1 VRPSGAR
8 LVHRASCFLI
18 EEGDLMSFRV
28 RVALAALVAC
38 FVAAPAAHAAAPKQF
53 YLSLGDS
60 YAVGYQ
66 GDVKHT
72 THNGFAD
79 QLVPLARKKGYRFT
93 LVNQGCGG
101 ATTTSMLQQKGCAA
115 AALAPGAANYPSQT
129 QVQAADAFIKKHR
142 KHMGLVTIS
151 IGGNDVDTCI
161 PQADPNA
168 CVANNMK
175 GAVRNLESIVKQ
187 LRRAGGPSLKIVGT
201 TYPDVVLGAWVRQ
214 DVFGTNAFTLA
225 TESLTS
231 FDKFINPGLR
241 KAYRSGHA
249 KFVDVTTA
257 TGAFGPFDTT
267 TLAPYGTIPTPVAK
281 VCKLTFFCQF
291 LDIHMR
297 TPGYGV
303 IAKLIAGTLPKRH

>member
-1 VRPSGAR
+1 
-8 LVHRASCFLI
+8 
-18 EEGDLMSFRV
+18 MSFRI
-28 RVALAALVAC
+28 RLALAALAAL
-38 FVAAPAAHAAAPKQF
+38 FVAVPAAHAAAPKQF

-66 GDVKHT
+66 GDVKKT

-79 QLVPLARKKGYRFT
+79 QLVPLAKKKGYRFT

-101 ATTTSMLQQKGCAA
+101 ATTTSMLQRKGCPA
-115 AALAPGAANYPSQT
+115 AALAPGAADYPSQT
-129 QVQAADAFIKKHR
+129 QVQAAVAFIKKHKSR
-142 KHMGLVTIS
+142 MGLVTVS
-151 IGGNDVDTCI
+151 IGGNDVDVCI
-161 PQADPNA
+161 PQPDPNT

-175 GAVRNLESIVKQ
+175 GAVKNLESIVKQ
-187 LRRAGGPSLKIVGT
+187 LRRAGGKKLKIVGT
-201 TYPDVVLGAWVRQ
+201 TYPDVVLGAWVRT
-214 DVFGTNAFTLA
+214 DVFGSNAFNLA

-241 KAYRSGHA
+241 KAYKSGGA

-257 TGAFGPFDTT
+257 TGAYGRFDTT

-281 VCKLTFFCQF
+281 VCQLTFFCEDI
-291 LDIHMR
+291 DIHMK
-297 TPGYGV
+297 TKGYRI

>member
-1 VRPSGAR
+1 
-8 LVHRASCFLI
+8 
-18 EEGDLMSFRV
+18 MSRCIRV
-28 RVALAALVAC
+28 LLTAAVVSLVA
-38 FVAAPAAHAAAPKQF
+38 VPAAANAAKPKKQF

-66 GDVKHT
+66 ADVKTT

-79 QLVPLARKKGYRFT
+79 QLVPLARKKGFHFT

-101 ATTTSMLQQKGCAA
+101 ATTTSMLKQKGCDPR
-115 AALAPGAANYPSQT
+115 ALAPGAAGYPNQT
-129 QVQAADAFIKKHR
+129 QVQAAVSFIKKHR
-142 KHMGLVTIS
+142 PQMGLVTIS

-161 PQADPNA
+161 PKPDPVT

-175 GAVRNLESIVKQ
+175 GAVTNLKSIVRQ
-187 LRRAGGPSLKIVGT
+187 LRSAGGKSLRIVGT

-214 DVFGTNAFTLA
+214 DVFGSNAFNLA
-225 TESLTS
+225 TSSLTA
-231 FDKFINPGLR
+231 FDRYINPGLR
-241 KAYRSGHA
+241 KAYASGGA
-249 KFVDVTTA
+249 KFVDVTKA
-257 TGAFGPFDTT
+257 TGAYGPFDTT

-281 VCKLTFFCQF
+281 VCKLTFFCQD

-297 TPGYGV
+297 TPGYGI

>member
-1 VRPSGAR
+1 
-8 LVHRASCFLI
+8 
-18 EEGDLMSFRV
+18 MSFRIRAV
-28 RVALAALVAC
+28 LSVVAVSFVVAP
-38 FVAAPAAHAAAPKQF
+38 AAAHAAAKQF

-66 GDVKHT
+66 GDVKKT

-79 QLVPLARKKGYRFT
+79 QLVPLARKKGYHFT

-115 AALAPGAANYPSQT
+115 AALAPGAANYPNQT
-129 QVQAADAFIKKHR
+129 QVQAAVSFIKKH
-142 KHMGLVTIS
+142 KKQMGLVTIS

-161 PQADPNA
+161 SQADPNA

-175 GAVRNLESIVKQ
+175 GAVRNLTSIVKQ
-187 LRRAGGPSLKIVGT
+187 LRTAGGKSLRIVGT

-214 DVFGTNAFTLA
+214 DVFGTNAFNLA

-241 KAYRSGHA
+241 KAYTSGHA

-297 TPGYGV
+297 TAGYGV
-303 IAKLIAGTLPKRH
+303 IAKLVAATLPKRT

>member
-1 VRPSGAR
+1 
-8 LVHRASCFLI
+8 
-18 EEGDLMSFRV
+18 MSLRV
-28 RVALAALVAC
+28 RALLAAVA
-38 FVAAPAAHAAAPKQF
+38 VSLIAVPAAHAAAKQY

-66 GDVKHT
+66 GDVKKT

-79 QLVPLARKKGYRFT
+79 QLLPLARKKGYRFS

-101 ATTTSMLQQKGCAA
+101 ATTTSMLKQKGCAP
-115 AALAPGAANYPSQT
+115 AALAPGAASYPNQT
-129 QVQAADAFIKKHR
+129 QVQAAVSFVKKH
-142 KHMGLVTIS
+142 KKQMGLVTIS

-161 PQADPNA
+161 PQANPNT

-187 LRRAGGPSLKIVGT
+187 LRRAGGKSLRIVGT

-214 DVFGTNAFTLA
+214 DIFGTNAFNLA

-231 FDKFINPGLR
+231 FKSFINPGLR
-241 KAYRSGHA
+241 KAYRSGGA

-257 TGAFGPFDTT
+257 TGAFGPFTTT
-267 TLAPYGTIPTPVAK
+267 TLSPYGTVPVPVAK
-281 VCKLTFFCQF
+281 ACELTFFYKF
-291 LDIHMR
+291 LDIHM
-297 TPGYGV
+297 TTKGYGI
-303 IAKLIAGTLPKRH
+303 IARLVAWTLPKHH

>member
-1 VRPSGAR
+1 
-8 LVHRASCFLI
+8 
-18 EEGDLMSFRV
+18 MSFRIRAV
-28 RVALAALVAC
+28 LAALAVSL
-38 FVAAPAAHAAAPKQF
+38 VVVPAAHAAGKPGRQF

-66 GDVKHT
+66 GDVKKT

-79 QLVPLARKKGYRFT
+79 QLVPLARKKGYDFT

-101 ATTTSMLQQKGCAA
+101 ATTTSMLQRKGCPAL
-115 AALAPGAANYPSQT
+115 ALAPGAANYPTQT
-129 QVQAADAFIKKHR
+129 QVQAAVAFIKAHR
-142 KHMGLVTIS
+142 ARIGLVTIS

-161 PQADPNA
+161 PQADPLT

-175 GAVRNLESIVKQ
+175 GAVTNLKSIVRQ
-187 LRRAGGPSLKIVGT
+187 LRRAGGRSLRIVGT

-214 DVFGTNAFTLA
+214 DVFGTNAFNLA
-225 TESLTS
+225 TRSLTS
-231 FDKFINPGLR
+231 FDKYINPGLR
-241 KAYRSGHA
+241 KAYASGHA

-257 TGAFGPFDTT
+257 TGAYGPFDTT
-267 TLAPYGTIPTPVAK
+267 TLAPYGTIPTPVAR

-297 TPGYGV
+297 TPGYGI
-303 IAKLIAGTLPKRH
+303 IAKLIAGTLPKRS

>member
-1 VRPSGAR
+1 
-8 LVHRASCFLI
+8 
-18 EEGDLMSFRV
+18 MSLRIRV
-28 RVALAALVAC
+28 LLA
-38 FVAAPAAHAAAPKQF
+38 VAAVSLLAVPAAHAAAKQY

-66 GDVKHT
+66 GDVKKT

-115 AALAPGAANYPSQT
+115 AALAPGAANYPAQT
-129 QVQAADAFIKKHR
+129 QVQAAVSFIKKH
-142 KHMGLVTIS
+142 KKQMGLVTIS
-151 IGGNDVDTCI
+151 IGGNDVDVCI
-161 PQADPNA
+161 PQADPNT
-168 CVANNMK
+168 CVAHNMK

-187 LRRAGGPSLKIVGT
+187 LRRAGGKSLRIVGT
-201 TYPDVVLGAWVRQ
+201 TYPDVVLGAWVRT

-231 FDKFINPGLR
+231 FDKFINPGLA
-241 KAYRSGHA
+241 KAYKSGHA
-249 KFVDVTTA
+249 KFVDVTRA
-257 TGAFGPFDTT
+257 TGAYGRFDTT
-267 TLAPYGTIPTPVAK
+267 TLAPYGTIPTPVAT

-291 LDIHMR
+291 LDIHMK
-297 TPGYGV
+297 TPGYGI
-303 IAKLIAGTLPKRH
+303 IAKLVDATLPRRH